1 MKRNWHKGL
10 LALVLAVGLCLGGC
24 TVEGPEDL
32 ASDGATQSSQI
43 SGEGSSAILE
53 ENADTSEQDGSQAS
67 DAASGSSQ
75 SDAASGG
82 QTGSGNAN
90 GASGEKDQYQTD
102 PVPEGKPKP
111 QEPQDTV
118 VDENTKLTCTLTIR
132 CDTILDHMDQF
143 NKDKLSVLPA
153 DGIIYSTRQVTL
165 YEG

>member
-1 MKRNWHKGL
+1 MQGGPAGGLGRPRIRQRGIWMKRNWHKGL

-75 SDAASGG
+75 SDAASGVLSG
-82 QTGSGNAN
+82 FNGRTGKNNASYFV
-90 GASGEKDQYQTD
+90 AFK
-102 PVPEGKPKP
+102 
-111 QEPQDTV
+111 
-118 VDENTKLTCTLTIR
+118 
-132 CDTILDHMDQF
+132 
-143 NKDKLSVLPA
+143 SVY
-153 DGIIYSTRQVTL
+153 GGSYC
-165 YEG
+165 